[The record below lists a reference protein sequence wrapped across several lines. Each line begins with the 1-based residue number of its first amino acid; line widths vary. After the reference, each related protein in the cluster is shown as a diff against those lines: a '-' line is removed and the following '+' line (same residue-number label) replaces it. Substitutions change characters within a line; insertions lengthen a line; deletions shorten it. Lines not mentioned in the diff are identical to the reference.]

1 MCYQPLRKKVKGIT
15 ETITLKLIGTTL
27 KTLRKV

>member
-1 MCYQPLRKKVKGIT
+1 MCYQPLRKKVKWIT
-15 ETITLKLIGTTL
+15 ETITLKPVGTTL